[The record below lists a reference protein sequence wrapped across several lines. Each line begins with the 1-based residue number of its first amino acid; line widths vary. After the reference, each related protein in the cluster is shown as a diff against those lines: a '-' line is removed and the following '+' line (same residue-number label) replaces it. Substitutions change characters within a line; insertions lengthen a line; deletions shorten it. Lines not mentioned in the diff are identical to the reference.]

1 VKLPIAAYGAKRIS
15 SENISAREQSWM
27 LVAAHIDVRGAATI
41 NLAQAL
47 VLVFALERSASGRK
61 G

>member
-27 LVAAHIDVRGAATI
+27 LVAEHIDVRGAATI
-41 NLAQAL
+41 NLAQVL
-47 VLVFALERSASGRK
+47 VLVFA
-61 G
+61 